1 MTREYLKKATLTPT
15 SGASDTHEIVKGIL
29 DDIEAGGDAKALE
42 YAAKFDK
49 YDGNVLLT
57 PEEIAAAADL
67 VPDKL
72 KRDIEFSHGNVKKFA
87 EAQKATLKNVEVE
100 IVPGLV
106 AGQKTIP
113 VDAAG
118 CYVPGGRYSHIAS
131 AIMTVTTAKVAGC
144 RHIVAC
150 SPPRPGV
157 GIAPA
162 IVYAAHVC
170 GADKIMAMGGVQG
183 VAAMTFG
190 LFGLP
195 KANILV
201 GPGNQFVAEAKRIL
215 FGRVGIDMIA
225 GPTDSL
231 ILADETADPMIVA
244 TDLVGQAEHGYNS
257 PVWLVTDHRPLAE
270 EVMRLVPLLIDD
282 LPEVNRENATAAWRD
297 YAEVII
303 CAGREEMAAT
313 SDDYAPEHLTVMA
326 RDLDWWLDR
335 LTCYGSLFLG
345 EETTV
350 AFGDKASGTNHV
362 LPTSRAATYTGGLS
376 VHKYMKIVT
385 WQRSTPEAMR
395 PVAEATARISRLEGM
410 EGHARTA
417 DIRLAKYF
425 PGENFDLTAED

>member
-1 MTREYLKKATLTPT
+1 MARQYLKKAQLT
-15 SGASDTHEIVKGIL
+15 SKSDAHDVHETVQAIL
-29 DDIEAGGDAKALE
+29 SDIEAGGDAKALE
-42 YAAKFDK
+42 YAAKFDR
-49 YDGNVLLT
+49 YEGAILLSA
-57 PEEIAAAADL
+57 EEIEAAAAL
-67 VPDKL
+67 VPEKV
-72 KRDIEFSHGNVKKFA
+72 KRDIEFSHDNVRRFA
-87 EAQKATLKNVEVE
+87 EAQKATVNDFEYEV
-100 IVPGLV
+100 VPGLI
-106 AGQKTIP
+106 AGQKAMP
-113 VDAAG
+113 VEAAG

-144 RHIVAC
+144 KHIVAC

-157 GIAPA
+157 GVAPA
-162 IVYAAHVC
+162 IIYAAHIC
-170 GADKIMAMGGVQG
+170 GADKILAMGGVQG

-231 ILADETADPMIVA
+231 ILADKDADAMIVA
-244 TDLVGQAEHGYNS
+244 ADLVGQAEHGYNS
-257 PVWLVTDHRPLAE
+257 PVWLVTDHQPLAE
-270 EVMRLVPLLIDD
+270 EVMRLVPELIST
-282 LPEVNRENATAAWRD
+282 LPDVNRDNATAAWRD
-297 YAEVII
+297 YAEVIV
-303 CAGREEMAAT
+303 CGDREEMAIA
-313 SDDYAPEHLTVMA
+313 SDEYAPEHLTVQA
-326 RDLDWWLDR
+326 GDLDWWLDR

-362 LPTSRAATYTGGLS
+362 LPTSGAATYTGGLS

-385 WQRSTPEAMR
+385 WQRATRDGAR
-395 PVAEATARISRLEGM
+395 PVAEATARLSRLEGM

-417 DIRLAKYF
+417 DIRLKKYF
-425 PGENFDLTAED
+425 PDVNFDLTAED

>member
-1 MTREYLKKATLTPT
+1 MPTEYLKKAPRH
-15 SGASDTHEIVKGIL
+15 SRSDASETRDIVRGIL
-29 DDIEAGGDAKALE
+29 DDIEARGDAAALE
-42 YAAKFDK
+42 YAAKFDR
-49 YDGNVLLT
+49 YEGELVLSS
-57 PEEIAAAADL
+57 EAIAAAAAK
-67 VPDKL
+67 VPEKL
-72 KRDIEFSHGNVKKFA
+72 RRDIEFAHDNVRKFA
-87 EAQKATLKNVEVE
+87 EAQRATVADFEVEV
-100 IVPGLV
+100 VPGLI
-106 AGQKTIP
+106 AGQKAIP
-113 VDAAG
+113 VHAAG

-144 RHIVAC
+144 SNIVAC

-157 GIAPA
+157 GINPA

-170 GADKIMAMGGVQG
+170 GADQILAMGGVQG

-201 GPGNQFVAEAKRIL
+201 GPGNQFVAEAKRML

-231 ILADETADPMIVA
+231 ILADASADPMIVA

-257 PVWLVTDHRPLAE
+257 PVWLVTDDRALAE

-282 LPEVNRENATAAWRD
+282 LPEVNRDNATAAWRD
-297 YAEVII
+297 YAEVIV
-303 CAGREEMAAT
+303 CADREEMAAT
-313 SDDYAPEHLTVMA
+313 SDAYAPEHLTVQA
-326 RDLDWWLDR
+326 ADLDWWLGR

-362 LPTSRAATYTGGLS
+362 LPTGGAASYTGGLS

-385 WQRSTPEAMR
+385 WQRATREGSR
-395 PVAEATARISRLEGM
+395 PVAEATARIARLEGM

-417 DIRLAKYF
+417 DIRLRKYF
-425 PGENFDLTAED
+425 PGENFDLSAEG